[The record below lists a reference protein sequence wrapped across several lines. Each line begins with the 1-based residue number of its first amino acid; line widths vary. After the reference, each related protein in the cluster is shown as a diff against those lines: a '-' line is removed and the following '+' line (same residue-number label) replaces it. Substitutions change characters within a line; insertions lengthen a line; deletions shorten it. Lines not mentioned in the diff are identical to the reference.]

1 MKKIT
6 AAADLFLEVL
16 NNLVE
21 GVLIVD
27 ASNTVLYVNDA
38 YTRITGAEKE
48 DVLGTNLSQ
57 SRPGSRMQEILT
69 SGRMEMGVHRIYG
82 NREHVSN
89 IVPIYKDQRLI
100 GGVSI
105 ASSVS
110 DLESISQKLKE
121 DRENL
126 ELLQKRV
133 ASMKQTKFTFDDII
147 AVSPL
152 SKDLKEQA
160 RKLAKKDI
168 SILLTG
174 ESGTGK
180 EVFAQAIHN
189 ESPRRAAPFIALN
202 CSAISPELVE
212 SELFGYEGNAFT
224 GAKKGGH
231 KGIFEAAEGG
241 TVFLDEIGELG
252 FPLQAKLLRVLQ
264 EQAVRPIGST
274 VEKPINVRI
283 LSATNRDLSAMVA
296 EGTFRTD
303 LYYRIAP
310 MVLRLPPLRER
321 REDILPLLK
330 LNLEK
335 EGKKNK
341 KNLRLDEKVL
351 GVLLNY
357 SWPGN
362 IRELVNILTVAA
374 ILCESDTI
382 HLQDFPP
389 RIFQGFVPQTPQKI
403 CPLKKVAAAAEANVI
418 YQALKEYGSDVA
430 AKKEIS
436 RKLEISLATLYNK
449 IKEYQLEEL

>member
-189 ESPRRAAPFIALN
+189 ESPRRA
-202 CSAISPELVE
+202 
-212 SELFGYEGNAFT
+212 GYFAGS
-224 GAKKGGH
+224 GG
-231 KGIFEAAEGG
+231 K
-241 TVFLDEIGELG
+241 
-252 FPLQAKLLRVLQ
+252 R
-264 EQAVRPIGST
+264 AVW
-274 VEKPINVRI
+274 
-283 LSATNRDLSAMVA
+283 L
-296 EGTFRTD
+296 
-303 LYYRIAP
+303 
-310 MVLRLPPLRER
+310 
-321 REDILPLLK
+321 
-330 LNLEK
+330 
-335 EGKKNK
+335 
-341 KNLRLDEKVL
+341 
-351 GVLLNY
+351 
-357 SWPGN
+357 
-362 IRELVNILTVAA
+362 
-374 ILCESDTI
+374 
-382 HLQDFPP
+382 
-389 RIFQGFVPQTPQKI
+389 
-403 CPLKKVAAAAEANVI
+403 
-418 YQALKEYGSDVA
+418 
-430 AKKEIS
+430 
-436 RKLEISLATLYNK
+436 
-449 IKEYQLEEL
+449 

>member
-303 LYYRIAP
+303 LY
-310 MVLRLPPLRER
+310 
-321 REDILPLLK
+321 
-330 LNLEK
+330 
-335 EGKKNK
+335 
-341 KNLRLDEKVL
+341 
-351 GVLLNY
+351 
-357 SWPGN
+357 
-362 IRELVNILTVAA
+362 
-374 ILCESDTI
+374 
-382 HLQDFPP
+382 
-389 RIFQGFVPQTPQKI
+389 
-403 CPLKKVAAAAEANVI
+403 
-418 YQALKEYGSDVA
+418 
-430 AKKEIS
+430 
-436 RKLEISLATLYNK
+436 
-449 IKEYQLEEL
+449 